1 MNIFVP
7 QSPETISEAH
17 NIVATEA
24 NITTSQFP
32 KPIVNICQDNL
43 TAGFLM
49 TKGKFPGDSPSIE
62 KFIFYDALVKLD
74 YSFEEI
80 DHRMSHLRYALRF
93 LNEVTLSQE
102 EHEQGITLEDK
113 IEQRIFSGYGLVSMI
128 LPTDL
133 TVTIKNNI
141 RINADGEKEDVV
153 IKKGIMIRGTLDK
166 TALGNKSGTLVH
178 IIAKDYSNVQACTF
192 VSHFQYITDHWFFH
206 RGFSI
211 GIEDCMASGDRPYI
225 APHSKSP
232 ITLDSIGRQINIV
245 SSSMNHKDQMLRKQ
259 EENYKVDDQV
269 NRELAK
275 AYTDV
280 LGIMFTERHPD
291 LKELKINTVL
301 NNVRDIGARIAK
313 ESLHP
318 DNTMKAMIESGSKG
332 NFMNIAQ
339 TIGLLGQQNVG
350 GKRIQRIFKG
360 RTYPHFLKNALYN
373 SPDPRKQQDVIS
385 QYAKPERQLLELKKF
400 LESRGFVSHS
410 YIKGLSPIEFFTHTQ
425 GGREGLLSTAISTST
440 TGYLQRRIVK
450 TIEDVK
456 CNYLNMVVNDKNSIV
471 QFAYGEDGMDNSKL
485 VQKNGGLSFI
495 DISRKAEQI
504 NNRIEDAKSK

>member
-7 QSPETISEAH
+7 QSPETISEAA

-43 TAGFLM
+43 TSGFLM

-80 DHRMSHLRYALRF
+80 EKRMNHIKYALNF
-93 LNEVTLSQE
+93 LGEVSLTDDDHKE
-102 EHEQGITLEDK
+102 GITLDQK
-113 IEQRIFSGYGLVSMI
+113 LDQRLFSGYGLFSMI
-128 LPTDL
+128 LPMDL
-133 TVTIKNNI
+133 TVTIKNGI
-141 RINADGEKEDVV
+141 RTNADGSKEDVV
-153 IKKGIMIRGTLDK
+153 IKKGVLIRGTLDK

-178 IIAKDYSNVQACTF
+178 IIAKDYSNQQACTF

-211 GIEDCMASGDRPYI
+211 GIDDCMARGDRPVVI
-225 APHSKSP
+225 PTRKSP
-232 ITLDSIGRQINIV
+232 ITFDSLGRQTNIL
-245 SSSMNHKDQMLRKQ
+245 STRLDHTDPMIRKQ
-259 EENYKVDDQV
+259 EETYKVDDQV
-269 NRELAK
+269 KKELTK

-280 LGIMFTERHPD
+280 LGIMLTERHPD
-291 LKELKINTVL
+291 LKEMKINTVL

-318 DNTMKAMIESGSKG
+318 DNAMKAMIESGSKG

-350 GKRIQRIFKG
+350 GKRIPKAFKG
-360 RTYPHFLKNALYN
+360 RTYPHFVKNPVDKHL
-373 SPDPRKQQDVIS
+373 QDMINPNMS
-385 QYAKPERQLLELKKF
+385 TERQLMELKKL
-400 LESRGFVSHS
+400 LESRGFIVNS
-410 YIKGLSPIEFFTHTQ
+410 YIKGLTPIEFFTHQQ

-471 QFAYGEDGMDNSKL
+471 QFAYGDDGMDNSKL

-495 DISRKAEQI
+495 DISRKVDQI
-504 NNRIEDAKSK
+504 NNRIEDSKFKPSS

>member
-7 QSPETISEAH
+7 QSAETISEAH

-43 TAGFLM
+43 TSGHLL

-62 KFIFYDALVKLD
+62 KYVFYDALVKLD

-80 DHRMSHLRYALRF
+80 ERRMSHIRYALKV
-93 LNEVTLSQE
+93 LGEVTLTDDDE
-102 EHEQGITLEDK
+102 KQGITLDDK
-113 IEQRIFSGYGLVSMI
+113 IEARLFSGYGLFSMI

-133 TVTIKNNI
+133 TVTIKNGI
-141 RINADGEKEDVV
+141 RTNSDGSKEDVV
-153 IKKGIMIRGTLDK
+153 IKKGVMIRGTLDK
-166 TALGNKSGTLVH
+166 SALGNKSGTLVH
-178 IIAKDYSNVQACTF
+178 IIAKDYSNVQSCTF

-211 GIEDCMASGDRPYI
+211 GMEDCMAQGDRPMI
-225 APHSKSP
+225 EPKTVCP
-232 ITLDSIGRQINIV
+232 VTLDSLGRQTAIL
-245 SSSMNHKDQMLRKQ
+245 SQKLNHKDPMIRKQ
-259 EENYKVDDQV
+259 EETYKVDEQV
-269 NRELAK
+269 NKELTK
-275 AYTDV
+275 AYTEV
-280 LGIMFTERHPD
+280 LGIMMTERHPD

-350 GKRIQRIFKG
+350 GKRIQRVFKG

-373 SPDPRKQQDVIS
+373 HPDPRKQQDVINPHT
-385 QYAKPERQLLELKKF
+385 KTERQMLELKKF
-400 LESRGFVSHS
+400 LESRGFVTNS
-410 YIKGLSPIEFFTHTQ
+410 YIKGLTPIEFFTHQQ

-471 QFAYGEDGMDNSKL
+471 QFAYGDDGMDNSKL
-485 VQKNGGLSFI
+485 VQKNGGLTFI
-495 DISRKAEQI
+495 DIGRKVEQI
-504 NNRIEDAKSK
+504 NNRLEDAKH

>member
-1 MNIFVP
+1 MEMNIFVP
-7 QSPETISEAH
+7 QSEETISEAK

-43 TAGFLM
+43 TSGHLM
-49 TKGKFPGDSPSIE
+49 TKGSFAGDSPSIE
-62 KFIFYDALVKLD
+62 KYVFYDALVKLD

-80 DHRMSHLRYALRF
+80 ERRMEHIRYALRF
-93 LNEVTLSQE
+93 MGEVTLSE
-102 EHEQGITLEDK
+102 EEEMKGVSLEDK
-113 IEQRIFSGYGLVSMI
+113 IEDRLFSGYGLFSMI

-133 TVTIKNNI
+133 TVTIKNGI
-141 RINADGEKEDVV
+141 RTNADGSKEDVV
-153 IKKGIMIRGTLDK
+153 IKKGVMIRGTLDK
-166 TALGNKSGTLVH
+166 SALGNKSGTLVH
-178 IIAKDYSNVQACTF
+178 IIAKDYSNVEACTF

-211 GIEDCMASGDRPYI
+211 GMEDCMARGDRPMI
-225 APHSKSP
+225 HPHDPPVDVYHASK
-232 ITLDSIGRQINIV
+232 
-245 SSSMNHKDQMLRKQ
+245 HKHDVV
-259 EENYKVDDQV
+259 YKVDEQV
-269 NRELAK
+269 NKELAK

-280 LGIMFTERHPD
+280 LGIMMTERHPD
-291 LKELKINTVL
+291 LKEMKINTVL

-318 DNTMKAMIESGSKG
+318 DNAMKAMIESGSKG
-332 NFMNIAQ
+332 NYMNIAQ

-350 GKRIQRIFKG
+350 GKRIQRVFKG

-373 SPDPRKQQDVIS
+373 SPNPHEQQDTINPRM
-385 QYAKPERQLLELKKF
+385 KTERQLLELKKF
-400 LESRGFVSHS
+400 LESRGFIVNS
-410 YIKGLSPIEFFTHTQ
+410 YIKGLRPIEFFTHQQ
-425 GGREGLLSTAISTST
+425 GGREGLLSTAVSTST

-471 QFAYGEDGMDNSKL
+471 QFAYGDDGMDNSKM
-485 VQKNGGLSFI
+485 VQKNGKLSFI
-495 DISRKAEQI
+495 DIARKAEQI
-504 NNRIEDAKSK
+504 NNRIEDKVNK